1 MFAELITVIKYQ
13 MNKLLLSKLN
23 IIKIVLWTTI
33 FFSTLALIYHTR
45 WLGVFLVDKTHY
57 VVPHSQSPFLWFII
71 QICCNLIFI
80 YVGYILIK
88 LCNKYK
94 QTGFFDEGSLDTFN
108 QIIYSCLVLAL
119 LGAIQSIGNNL
130 SEVHFTEWNSIDSI
144 ANLSFRTFTKL
155 LVIESPQTM
164 YLLLAIILWTVRQ
177 FISTALLVKIE
188 NESFV

>member
-1 MFAELITVIKYQ
+1 
-13 MNKLLLSKLN
+13 MNKFFYSKLN
-23 IIKIVLWTTI
+23 ILKIVLWTTI

-45 WLGVFLVDKTHY
+45 WFGAFLLDKTHY
-57 VVPHSQSPFLWFII
+57 VVPYTQLPIMWFIV

-88 LCNKYK
+88 LFNKYK
-94 QTGFFDEGSLDTFN
+94 HTGFFDEGSLKTFN

-119 LGAIQSIGNNL
+119 LGAIQIIGNNF
-130 SEVHFTEWNSIDSI
+130 SEVHCNEWNSFESI
-144 ANLSFRTFTKL
+144 ANLFFRTFTKL

-177 FISTALLVKIE
+177 FIITALSVKVE